1 MARIH
6 VTPTGEWLD
15 SPVDLSDAELVASSR
30 SGATEVWRG
39 PDGAL
44 WEVAPLRSGDVE
56 VTPLHRIPDHLVL
69 RY

>member
-1 MARIH
+1 MRVH

-15 SPVDLSDAELVASSR
+15 SPADLSEGELVASSR

-44 WEVAPLRSGDVE
+44 WEVAHLRSGDVE
-56 VTPLHRIPDHLVL
+56 VTPLHRVPDYLAL